1 LENRNSQIEIAF
13 ASPIDPFPRPGLV
26 FILGTP
32 GSRKTWLGLNLAV
45 SAATASGWQGV
56 PLRFASSLFISYDL
70 AENSL
75 RQFAHLT
82 LLAHKATND
91 TQFFFSSQTDFNL
104 HAIFSTASR
113 TKAGFIVL
121 DSPFGHQPFQD
132 PSEVFSRTVSFPLL
146 NYFAAKAH
154 ATLVILLH
162 TRKRRTS
169 IGNALLAAGAHHVMA
184 VDAPFGQPLVHLRTT
199 NAVPGIA
206 PLSITARGP
215 FTLYKLPRS
224 NDFKPPHT
232 LGNAGYQLLDF
243 LNANGKSSTKELMQ
257 TISFAVPERVRNL
270 IKDLVKDGYIR
281 RSNFGHRGTPALYAL
296 TPAGSEILSSWHEG
310 VA

>member
-1 LENRNSQIEIAF
+1 VQDQNPPPS
-13 ASPIDPFPRPGLV
+13 DPFPRPGLV

-45 SAATASGWQGV
+45 SAATASRWHAVGPNRTL
-56 PLRFASSLFISYDL
+56 PLTPSLFISYDL
-70 AENSL
+70 GEHSL
-75 RQFAHLT
+75 RQFAHFT

-104 HAIFSTASR
+104 HAIFNTAGS

-146 NYFAAKAH
+146 NYFAAKSH

-169 IGNALLAAGAHHVMA
+169 IGNALLAAGAHHVLA

-199 NAVPGIA
+199 NALPGIV

-215 FTLYKLPRS
+215 FTPYKLPR
-224 NDFKPPHT
+224 NPNERPPVSPIRS
-232 LGNAGYQLLDF
+232 AGRGLLKF
-243 LNANGKSSTKELMQ
+243 LNANGPSTTAELVKRAPAKRKR
-257 TISFAVPERVRNL
+257 TLNL
-270 IKDLVKDGYIR
+270 IHELLADGYI
-281 RSNFGHRGTPALYAL
+281 HRIDGGGRGVLATYTL
-296 TPAGSEILSSWHEG
+296 TPAGASQLSSYHEG